1 MDYMHNDSTVLG
13 MGVLGMGATDKYHV
27 NKAEL
32 WFHVQQGYMY
42 GTMNSLKLSRGHM
55 LSSGI

>member
-13 MGVLGMGATDKYHV
+13 MGATDKYHV
-27 NKAEL
+27 NKSEL